1 MGQNFLVHRLE
12 VRMKVKRFF
21 FFAFVC
27 LLVSAT
33 GGFAAGNWR
42 PLFNGKD
49 MAGWEHIGPGSFTV
63 ENGMLV
69 SHGGMGLLWYTKER
83 FGNCVLRVVY
93 KADPKANSGVFIQ
106 IPLPPKDPWDAV
118 NSGYEVQILEE
129 SDYPSFNEYHRTGAM
144 YSISK
149 AGVYPPSADGWNAM
163 EITMEGFQVVVRI
176 NGVTV
181 SAWDPSDPVPPRKYW
196 YEPQRGPRP
205 EKGYIGVQNHNEE
218 SRVYFKEVSV
228 KPLD

>member
-1 MGQNFLVHRLE
+1 ML
-12 VRMKVKRFF
+12 KRS
-21 FFAFVC
+21 
-27 LLVSAT
+27 LLVLAVVA
-33 GGFAAGNWR
+33 FAALPAASQSDGWIQ
-42 PLFNGKD
+42 LFNGKD
-49 MAGWEHIGPGSFTV
+49 LTGWKHVGPGGDTV
-63 ENGMLV
+63 ENGLIKT
-69 SHGGMGLLWYTKER
+69 HGGMGLLWYTQKK

-93 KADPKANSGVFIQ
+93 KAAPKANSGVFIQ

-118 NSGYEVQILEE
+118 NSGYEVQILEQ
-129 SDYPSFNEYHRTGAM
+129 SDYPSFNEYHRTGAL

-149 AGVYPPSADGWNAM
+149 AGTYPPSADGWNTM
-163 EITMEGFQVVVRI
+163 EITMEGYQTVVRI

-181 SAWDPSDPVPPRKYW
+181 SAWDPSDPVLPRTYW

-205 EKGYIGVQNHNEE
+205 DVGYIGVQNHNEE